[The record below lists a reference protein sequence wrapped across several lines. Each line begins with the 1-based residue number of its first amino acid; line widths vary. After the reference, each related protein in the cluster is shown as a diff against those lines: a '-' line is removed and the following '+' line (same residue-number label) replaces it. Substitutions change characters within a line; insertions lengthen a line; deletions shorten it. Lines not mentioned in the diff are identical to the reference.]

1 MIFFAHDTFR
11 TYALRAKKVL
21 ISSIPKQIR
30 GSEVFQLL
38 RPPFSL
44 EPVTLV
50 AEKQGN
56 SVFKNIPHL
65 FGIKLG
71 CLFMKNHQL
80 LNSAVRKAV
89 ASLCVDVV
97 QERESSFNN
106 NGRRECNDRSL
117 QNPCESIPFSD
128 LQ

>member
-11 TYALRAKKVL
+11 TYAPREKGPHKLNSGNKYG
-21 ISSIPKQIR
+21 